1 VSLKKE
7 RRSMRE
13 ELKNSWWVSAGNI
26 ERERESALISIE
38 FDKTF
43 RDYSK
48 LKKEIWNLYR
58 THAGRTDLSPV
69 SKILLWS
76 VCERYRWQTW
86 SSHDAISYYCKM
98 IGVHRT
104 SASRGMSELLEKEIL
119 WCVLE
124 GERKR
129 LRKSQAGGK
138 KHFLLVG
145 LGAHLREQVGR
156 DS

>member
-1 VSLKKE
+1 
-7 RRSMRE
+7 MRDSIKRE
-13 ELKNSWWVSAGNI
+13 YWWVSAGEVEN
-26 ERERESALISIE
+26 ESESPFIAMKYNSA
-38 FDKTF
+38 F

-48 LKKEIWNLYR
+48 LRKQVWNWYR
-58 THAGRTDLSPV
+58 ARAGREDLSPV
-69 SKILLWS
+69 AKLLLWS
-76 VCERYRWQTW
+76 VCERYRWQSW

-129 LRKSQAGGK
+129 LMKSQAGGK

-145 LGAHLREQVGR
+145 LGAHLREVGIYEK
-156 DS
+156 

>member
-1 VSLKKE
+1 MRESIKKE
-7 RRSMRE
+7 Y
-13 ELKNSWWVSAGNI
+13 WWVSAGEVEN
-26 ERERESALISIE
+26 ESESPFIAMKYNSA
-38 FDKTF
+38 F

-48 LKKEIWNLYR
+48 LRKQVWNWYR
-58 THAGRTDLSPV
+58 AHAGRTDLSPV
-69 SKILLWS
+69 SKMLLWS
-76 VCERYRWQTW
+76 ICERYRWQTW

-104 SASRGMSELLEKEIL
+104 SASRGMSELLEKEVL

-138 KHFLLVG
+138 KHFLWVG

>member
-1 VSLKKE
+1 V
-7 RRSMRE
+7 RE

-38 FDKTF
+38 FDKAF

-58 THAGRTDLSPV
+58 ARAGREDLSPV
-69 SKILLWS
+69 AKLLLWS

-145 LGAHLREQVGR
+145 LSAHLREQVGR

>member
-1 VSLKKE
+1 
-7 RRSMRE
+7 
-13 ELKNSWWVSAGNI
+13 
-26 ERERESALISIE
+26 
-38 FDKTF
+38 
-43 RDYSK
+43 
-48 LKKEIWNLYR
+48 
-58 THAGRTDLSPV
+58 
-69 SKILLWS
+69 

-104 SASRGMSELLEKEIL
+104 SASRGMSELLEKEVL

>member
-1 VSLKKE
+1 
-7 RRSMRE
+7 MRE

-58 THAGRTDLSPV
+58 THAGREDLSPV
-69 SKILLWS
+69 AKLLLWS

-98 IGVHRT
+98 TGVNRKT
-104 SASRGMSELLEKEIL
+104 AGRGVAELIDKEVI

-124 GERKR
+124 GKPGR
-129 LRKSQAGGK
+129 LRRSQARGR
-138 KHFLLVG
+138 KHFLLAG
-145 LGAHLREQVGR
+145 LIDLVRE
-156 DS
+156 